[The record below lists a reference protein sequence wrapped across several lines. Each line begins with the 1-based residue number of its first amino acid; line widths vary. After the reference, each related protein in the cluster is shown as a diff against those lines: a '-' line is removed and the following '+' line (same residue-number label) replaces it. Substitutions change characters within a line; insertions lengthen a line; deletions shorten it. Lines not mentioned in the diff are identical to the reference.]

1 MKKRATFILVIV
13 SLLASI
19 VFAVACNGTPKACEH
34 EGGTATCIR
43 RAVCEKCGEE
53 YGDLAAHVY
62 GEWRHDGI
70 KHWKECTT
78 EGCTSK
84 SEEGNHT
91 GGTATCEHKAVC
103 TACGEE
109 YGELADHAYTEWKH
123 DETGHWKECACGKK
137 SDKTDHNYGAWK
149 HDETG
154 HWKECECGAQL
165 TKSDHA
171 FGAAWENDG
180 TQHWKECECGAKSEV
195 ADHAGGTATCERK
208 AVCEACGEEYGELA
222 QHTYGDNAWKH
233 DGTQH
238 WQECDVCG
246 TATEKTDHVFGEW
259 KHDADGHWKEC
270 ACGAKSEEGAHAYGE
285 WQHDGTKHWK
295 ECACGVKSEEAA
307 HAYTEWKEDDAQHWQ
322 ECTCG
327 AATEKEN
334 HAYGDTWAHDE
345 TKHWKV
351 CTAEGCSHKSE
362 EGNHAGGTATCQ
374 QRAACETCGEDY
386 GELAAHAFGEWK
398 SDDAK
403 HWKECTTDGCAEK
416 SEEGNHAYDSWDK
429 SDAAA
434 DYKVCECGV
443 KDVAHPFDKKVARI
457 TQKLLLTDTT
467 LTLNLVGV
475 GEYASVES
483 ITFGEYD
490 LGTNLNSLTISD
502 ELKADT
508 VHHGKQVIVVTVK
521 DAENGMHEVRVP
533 VTLITKEISSAAD
546 FKAIQPSAATKGVY
560 GYYVL
565 TSDFQETTLSANSY
579 CGDWDTTTGFF
590 GTFDGQGHTITA
602 AANGN
607 GGLFGILRNATIKN
621 LTIKDMWRT
630 SGQYCALLAKA
641 SFNSTLENVT
651 FAYVNGKDSN
661 MNLGNGFGWLC
672 YAEFSNNTL
681 INVTVDDSKGYGSLF
696 GYKFAGNVFNN
707 VVINGTY
714 TEMGHTA
721 DDRSVSF
728 DDVTKGE
735 QVRLTERQDFVL
747 DGKVSVID
755 LGEYSD
761 CEILSIT
768 TSTGYELYT
777 LSSDAVNDVFKAAKQ
792 AHGEQD
798 FVIKVSRGGEVIIV
812 TVPVTVIT
820 KEITSAADFKAIQP
834 SSATKGVYGYY
845 VLTTDISD
853 NTLAQNAY
861 ADDWAATT
869 GFFGTFDG
877 QGHTISTAANG
888 AKGIFGILRGA
899 TIKNLTITDNWR
911 SAYQNYALLAKA
923 CFNSTIKD
931 VTFTY
936 VAGNTQSNVGN
947 GYGWLS
953 CAEFSNNTLVN
964 VTVNDT
970 QGYGSL
976 FGYKF
981 TGNVFDNVTIN
992 GTYTEMGHTASG
1004 ESVSYDDVTK
1014 AGA

>member
-1 MKKRATFILVIV
+1 MKKRATFVLAIA
-13 SLLASI
+13 SLLACT
-19 VFAVACNGTPKACEH
+19 VFAVSCNDKPKACEH
-34 EGGTATCIR
+34 EGGTATCIQ
-43 RAVCEKCGEE
+43 RAICDKCGEE
-53 YGDLAAHVY
+53 YGELAAHVY
-62 GEWRHDGI
+62 GEWKHDDT
-70 KHWKECTT
+70 KHWKECTA
-78 EGCTSK
+78 EGCTSR
-84 SEEGNHT
+84 SEEGNHA

-103 TACGEE
+103 DACHTE
-109 YGELADHAYTEWKH
+109 YGALAEHSYEAWNH
-123 DETGHWKECACGKK
+123 DDTQHWKECACGEK
-137 SDKTDHNYGAWK
+137 SDKADHNYGAWK
-149 HDETG
+149 YDETG
-154 HWKECECGAQL
+154 HWKECECGAKL
-165 TKSDHA
+165 TKSNHS
-171 FGAAWENDG
+171 FGAEWKHDG
-180 TQHWKECECGAKSEV
+180 AQHWKECECGAKSEI
-195 ADHAGGTATCERK
+195 ADHAGGTATCQHK
-208 AVCEACGEEYGELA
+208 AVCAACGEEYGELA
-222 QHTYGDNAWKH
+222 QHTYGDSAWRH

-238 WQECDVCG
+238 WQECDVCHE
-246 TATEKTDHVFGEW
+246 ATEKTDHAFGAW
-259 KHDADGHWKEC
+259 QHDGTKHWKEC
-270 ACGAKSEEGAHAYGE
+270 ACGAKSEEGAHVYGE
-285 WQHDGTKHWK
+285 WQHDETGHWK
-295 ECACGVKSEEAA
+295 ECECGERSEEAD
-307 HAYTEWKEDDAQHWQ
+307 HAYTEWKENDAQHWQ
-322 ECTCG
+322 ECVCD

-334 HAYGDTWAHDE
+334 HAYGDTWAHDG

-351 CTAEGCSHKSE
+351 CTVEGCAHKSA

-374 QRAACETCGEDY
+374 QLAVCETCGEAY
-386 GELAAHAFGEWK
+386 GELAAHAFGAWQH
-398 SDDAK
+398 DDAK
-403 HWKECTTDGCAEK
+403 HWKECTTAGCTQK
-416 SEEGNHAYDSWDK
+416 SEEGNHAYDAWDK

-443 KDVAHPFDKKVARI
+443 KDTAHPFGKKVARI
-457 TQKLLLTDTT
+457 TQKLLLTEGNPA
-467 LTLNLVGV
+467 LNLVGV
-475 GEYASVES
+475 GDYAGVES
-483 ITFGEYD
+483 IMFGEYN
-490 LGTNLNSLTISD
+490 LGTDISALVISD

-508 VHHGKQVIVVTVK
+508 ARHGKQVIVVTVK
-521 DAENGMHEVRVP
+521 DADNGTHEVRVP
-533 VTLITKEISSAAD
+533 VTFITKEITSAAE
-546 FKAIQPSAATKGVY
+546 FRAIQPSSATKGVY

-565 TSDFQETTLSANSY
+565 TADIEDNDLTTLPY
-579 CGDWDTTTGFF
+579 VGDWAETTGFF
-590 GTFDGQGHTITA
+590 GTFDGQGHTISA
-602 AANGN
+602 GARGM
-607 GGLFGILRNATIKN
+607 GGLFGILRGATIKN
-621 LTIKDMWRT
+621 LTVRDIWRT
-630 SGQYCALLAKA
+630 SGNANALLAKA

-651 FAYVNGKDSN
+651 FTYVNGKEPN

-681 INVTVDDSKGYGSLF
+681 INVTVNDSKGYGSLF
-696 GYKFAGNVFNN
+696 GYKFTGNVFNN

-728 DDVTKGE
+728 DDVTKGV
-735 QVRLTERQDFVL
+735 QVRLEGRQDFVL

-768 TSTGYELYT
+768 TSTGHELYT
-777 LSSDAVNDVFKAAKQ
+777 LSSDAVNDVFKADRQK
-792 AHGEQD
+792 HGEQD
-798 FVIKVSRGGEVIIV
+798 FVIKVFRNGEVIIV

-834 SSATKGVYGYY
+834 SSANKGVYGYY

-853 NTLAQNAY
+853 NTLAQTAY
-861 ADDWAATT
+861 ADDWEATT

-899 TIKNLTITDNWR
+899 TLKNITIKDNWR

-923 CFNSTIKD
+923 TFGSTLEN

-936 VAGNTQSNVGN
+936 AAGNTQANLGN
-947 GYGWLS
+947 GFGWL
-953 CAEFSNNTLVN
+953 CYAEFSNNTLIN